1 MKCRDLTTECKD
13 KIIFWPEPYA
23 DKKESILI
31 RKDMIIYDDG
41 KAVRLFL
48 DHKCE
53 EYGLKNNMELG
64 LVSGVR
70 HTITPTRIV
79 EIDKETLTAY
89 KTGFE
94 MKLDD

>member
-1 MKCRDLTTECKD
+1 MESRDLTTECKD
-13 KIIFWPEPYA
+13 KIIFWPEPYT
-23 DKKESILI
+23 DKKKSIPI

-41 KAVRLFL
+41 KMVRLFL

-70 HTITPTRIV
+70 RTITPARITS
-79 EIDKETLTAY
+79 IDEETLTAY
-89 KTGFE
+89 KTGYA
-94 MKLDD
+94 MKLGE